1 MKWPNTQQSPQA
13 SSGSTLMRAAAAGL
27 ARRVERANTLQRD
40 GRIAEA
46 EPIYLDVLKTDPVNA
61 DALHFLGLLR
71 IQQRRQDE
79 ALVLIKRALEQAP
92 EYVDAWNNLG
102 NLHKIRDEHQEA
114 RRCYE
119 RVLAKSPRHH
129 DAWHNL
135 ALVLQSTGEV
145 DKAAQCFRALL
156 SLFPESHATRRNLG
170 ALLYVQGQ
178 FEAAAAVYR
187 EWLSMQPDN
196 PIARHLLAS
205 CSGEA
210 APKRAADAFVRET
223 FDSFA
228 STFESVLIEKL
239 EYVAP
244 QRLADALLPKLGAAR
259 RSLTILDAGC
269 GTGLCGPL
277 LREHASALVGVD
289 LSSAMI
295 QQATSR
301 DYDQLVVAELGAFL
315 DRAAMAWD
323 VIVSADTLIYFGDL
337 RQVMQSASRALV
349 PGGWLGFTLESLDLM
364 DDRAQLAPSGRYQ
377 HSRRHV
383 EAALAEAGLDLVSIQ
398 AESLRK
404 EVGLPVPGWVVIAR
418 RAL

>member
-1 MKWPNTQQSPQA
+1 
-13 SSGSTLMRAAAAGL
+13 MRAAAAGL
-27 ARRVERANTLQRD
+27 ARRIEQANALQRD
-40 GRIAEA
+40 GKIDEA
-46 EPIYLDVLKTDPVNA
+46 EPIYLDVLKTDPINA
-61 DALHFLGLLR
+61 DALHFLGVLR

-79 ALVLIKRALEQAP
+79 AMALIQRALDQAP

-156 SLFPESHATRRNLG
+156 SIFPESHSTRRNLG

-210 APKRAADAFVRET
+210 APGRAADAFVRET
-223 FDSFA
+223 FDNFA
-228 STFESVLIEKL
+228 STFDAVLIEKL

-244 QRLADALLPKLGAAR
+244 QRLAEALLPKLGAPV
-259 RSLTILDAGC
+259 RSLAILDAGC

-277 LREHASALVGVD
+277 LRGYAAELVGVD

-295 QQATSR
+295 GQAAAR
-301 DYDQLVVAELGAFL
+301 GYDQRVVAELGEFL
-315 DRAAMAWD
+315 DRAEAAWD
-323 VIVSADTLIYFGDL
+323 VIVSADTLVYFGDL
-337 RQVMQSASRALV
+337 RQTLRAAARALK
-349 PGGWLGFTLESLDLM
+349 PAGWLAFTLENLDVN
-364 DDRAQLAPSGRYQ
+364 DDRVQLAPSGRYQ
-377 HSRRHV
+377 HSRQHI
-383 EAALAEAGLDLVSIQ
+383 ELALGEAGLDAVSIQ
-398 AESLRK
+398 SQSLRK